1 MSERPEH
8 RQFRPAMADCSH
20 EFSQGDDML
29 KPCALACVVY
39 QTRQFDTMTSW
50 YRTVFGA
57 PAVHPDAALA

>member
-1 MSERPEH
+1 
-8 RQFRPAMADCSH
+8 
-20 EFSQGDDML
+20 ML